1 MNSSLKAV
9 VSAGLLAMLIVGCG
23 SDGDSQNVST
33 SDIKGDWVEKC
44 TLDGTT
50 STEIY
55 FNFTDTAVSVQEVT
69 YDNMTCSPV
78 DSEILQDVTVNY
90 NYILGDDFTTT
101 LGKKTTKVDLTLTG
115 FNLAKGQLSEQ
126 PIVGTKE
133 YTIFYKENNK
143 LYSGDYDND
152 HNGSSDATRPIVID
166 FTDPLE
172 VK

>member
-1 MNSSLKAV
+1 MNSSLKVV

-23 SDGDSQNVST
+23 SDGDSQNVSV
-33 SDIKGDWVEKC
+33 SDLKGECVEKC

-50 STEIY
+50 SIETY

-69 YDNMTCSPV
+69 YDNMSCTPEA
-78 DSEILQDVTVNY
+78 SEILKDVTVNY
-90 NYILGDDFTTT
+90 NYVLGEDFTTA

-115 FNLAKGQLSEQ
+115 FNLAEGQLSEQ
-126 PIVGTKE
+126 PVVGTKE

-143 LYSGDYDND
+143 LYSGVYDND
-152 HNGSSDATRPIVID
+152 HNGLSDAARPIVID